1 MDARPV
7 VAGVGLADGIA
18 DSLVNDALVGVLPEG
33 VLLAIVWPAIVWP
46 AGPHDLSRHGTYSA
60 GLSGFPFEPG
70 RGQLFERAERA
81 AEQLGERHGG
91 LRVTG
96 QLSLCLSAA

>member
-33 VLLAIVWPAIVWP
+33 VLLAIVWP